1 MADAEEPALFT
12 LSAHD
17 AAARIAQMFSGAAA
31 RSMFRVPVGAALM
44 LAEAATQKLSLH
56 ALRTRESG
64 CLPPTDTFETV
75 EQLVAM
81 YLEGEPATLDS
92 VLWDQEGYVHGWP
105 LDQDGRAH
113 ARQGSFPE
121 TVRALAQALRTLS
134 PCLPDWRELLESH
147 AIALETILHN
157 SRKHAE
163 LVAQQRVAS
172 QSWLSRLR
180 KPRSIAAE
188 LVSLGFTGDL

>member
-17 AAARIAQMFSGAAA
+17 AASRTAQMFSGAAA
-31 RSMFRVPVGAALM
+31 SSMFRVPVGAALM

-56 ALRTRESG
+56 ALRTGESG
-64 CLPPTDTFETV
+64 CLPSTDTFETV
-75 EQLVAM
+75 ERLVSM
-81 YLEGEPATLDS
+81 YLEGEPTILDS
-92 VLWDQEGYVHGWP
+92 VLWDQEGYIHGWP
-105 LDQDGRAH
+105 LDQEGRAH

-121 TVRALAQALRTLS
+121 TVRALAQALRAMS
-134 PCLPDWRELLESH
+134 SCLPDWRELLESQ
-147 AIALETILHN
+147 AVILETILRN

-163 LVAQQRVAS
+163 LVAQRRVAS

-180 KPRSIAAE
+180 KPRSVATE
-188 LVSLGFTGDL
+188 LISLGFTGAV